1 MNVDDNTVVFWDHG
15 SGEAAD
21 FIVLRPVADGG
32 VSVILYHCKSAGGAE
47 PGNRVGDV
55 YEVCAQAVK
64 SIIWCDLPRLME
76 PRLTEVLAAAN
87 SHRVGKYL
95 IEGLFDVEPVG

>member
-1 MNVDDNTVVFWDHG
+1 MNVDDNAVVFWDHG

-32 VSVILYHCKSAGGAE
+32 VSVIYITARVLAARSPVTASATSTKSARKRSSPLFGAIFRAAY
-47 PGNRVGDV
+47 G
-55 YEVCAQAVK
+55 AA
-64 SIIWCDLPRLME
+64 
-76 PRLTEVLAAAN
+76 LTEVLPAAN